1 MPNGK
6 PGDHPLNDI
15 LDHGL
20 GVFSP
25 EADTLVRE
33 ISDLVPRDRLWDLV
47 DWFSPPPIDE
57 FTAQLTEIR
66 DRLRPDAHDRGW
78 EV

>member
-1 MPNGK
+1 MVNGK
-6 PGDHPLNDI
+6 PEDHPISDI
-15 LDHGL
+15 VDYGL

-25 EADTLVRE
+25 EADGLVRE
-33 ISDLVPRDRLWDLV
+33 ISKFMSRDRLWDLL

-57 FTAQLTEIR
+57 FTTQLRQIR
-66 DRLRPDAHDRGW
+66 DQLRRDARDRGW